1 MTWLAAL
8 DINGLPQQLT
18 NGIVVGAIY
27 ALIALGYTMVY
38 GVLKLINFAHGEV
51 FMIGCFVSLFV
62 SWSLGY
68 TGSSIPTATNPTA
81 LIWMILA
88 SMLVCGLVGVFL
100 ERFAYRPMRGQPRI
114 NSLITAIG
122 ISLFLQYGLSLVFPI
137 SPPRTITEQVN
148 PYWQNSVSVTL
159 RSAPQELVSDRAKV
173 VTELKS
179 AVNAQNA
186 RMKELGIDSTFR
198 LPEADKYL
206 VTSVRELE
214 AKERE
219 LGAKVNSS
227 ETRITVPT
235 GKMIML
241 IATLALM
248 LLLRWVVM
256 GTAVGRQMR
265 AVSHDFDSA
274 SLMGI
279 DVNFVVSMT
288 FFIGSALAG
297 AGGMMAATFQ
307 GVALT
312 AFVGLEYGVKAFVA
326 AVLGGIGNIPGA
338 VLGGLL
344 IGMLES
350 IATAF
355 GQSAYQNIVTFFI
368 LILVLIVK
376 PAGLLGSAKA
386 EKV

>member
-8 DINGLPQQLT
+8 DINSLPQQLT

-68 TGSSIPTATNPTA
+68 TTSSIPTATNPSA

-88 SMLVCGLVGVFL
+88 SMVICGLIGVFL

-148 PYWQNSVSVTL
+148 PYWQNSLSATL
-159 RSAPQELVSDRAKV
+159 RSAPAELLAERKAVVS
-173 VTELKS
+173 ELQT
-179 AVNAQNA
+179 AVDAQNS

-198 LPEADKYL
+198 LPDADKPL
-206 VTSVRELE
+206 LAKVRELE
-214 AKERE
+214 SKERE

-235 GKMIML
+235 GRMIML
-241 IATLALM
+241 IATIVLM

-355 GQSAYQNIVTFFI
+355 GQSAYQNIFTFLI